1 MVGVSCHVGSN
12 PTLPGGVSDGDMPS
26 VMTVEFLD
34 RFRERFAIKGLCCP
48 PSGPASAPRNHANVE
63 ARTSEPCRTVEH
75 CRVKAV
81 LYRWVV
87 AERVGTDLGA

>member
-1 MVGVSCHVGSN
+1 MLFECCREALRIVGFEAAADFHLSDR
-12 PTLPGGVSDGDMPS
+12 GVSDGDMLS

-34 RFRERFAIKGLCCP
+34 LFRERFAIKGLCCP

-81 LYRWVV
+81 LYR
-87 AERVGTDLGA
+87 